1 MYWLDGRDLDSN
13 GILLRDLAQYWDKPR
28 RREVENKT
36 ISEIDVLASGLKS
49 AVAADDHQ
57 RWLISASEYV
67 DAIIWFARR
76 QALWSYEDKGVGFGS
91 CHETFEWLDSV
102 HAKWVATPMPR
113 LYALARERYIKSLPT
128 ESLGPSTLS
137 MSQQPLSPCPLGF
150 FTKPTSNVASTSNP
164 GHVNLETPSAHQHPV
179 DCAASND
186 DSSRT
191 AACADAVASP
201 AATQHPHQPPP
212 PPKSMHPSSTP
223 SNVSAPASTDA
234 PLSSSA
240 STPSSDVSATSKR
253 RRRRGRKKR
262 RSERHS
268 APITPV
274 PSISSSV
281 HSPIPFPPLIL
292 NGNHQKILHFRFL
305 HMLLLLVAK
314 QCSHV
319 FHSQFSPPP
328 IHILKGHLR
337 MSVDTELRIRLSL
350 SPPPSRFSNT
360 QCLF

>member
-28 RREVENKT
+28 CREVENKT
-36 ISEIDVLASGLKS
+36 ISAIDMLTSGLRS
-49 AVAADDHQ
+49 VVAADDHQ

-67 DAIIWFARR
+67 DAIIWFAWQ
-76 QALWSYEDKGVGFGS
+76 QALWSYKDQGVGFGS
-91 CHETFEWLDSV
+91 CHEMFEWLDSV
-102 HAKWVATPMPR
+102 HAKWVATPMPC
-113 LYALARERYIKSLPT
+113 LYVLARERYIKSLPT

-150 FTKPTSNVASTSNP
+150 FTKPTSNVTSTSNP
-164 GHVNLETPSAHQHPV
+164 GHVNLEMPLAHQHHV

-186 DSSRT
+186 DPSRT
-191 AACADAVASP
+191 AACADAVASL

-212 PPKSMHPSSTP
+212 PPKLTHMSSTP
-223 SNVSAPASTDA
+223 SNASVPALTDA
-234 PLSSSA
+234 PLSSST

-281 HSPIPFPPLIL
+281 HSPIPFPPTYFKWKSPKNFTFLFLTYAAVVGGKTMQPCIPFPIL
-292 NGNHQKILHFRFL
+292 
-305 HMLLLLVAK
+305 ATPDT
-314 QCSHV
+314 
-319 FHSQFSPPP
+319 HSQRPFKDVRRHRTKDPP
-328 IHILKGHLR
+328 
-337 MSVDTELRIRLSL
+337 
-350 SPPPSRFSNT
+350 
-360 QCLF
+360 